1 MGTSHHRILVEAWGS
16 VGRAGGSL
24 GLLLL
29 SLLLLDGELG
39 CQGVILQL
47 HVRQRVLNVHQAG
60 SLRSLELQCCRG
72 LGLEAQ
78 LVAQL
83 VSQLGIAV
91 VAPLLQQVGC
101 VVLHAASHELL
112 LDEAVQDHPQHQRM
126 IDTFTRWAPSMWG
139 DRMSSLLISPA
150 RPKPCG
156 GVKGNERKAVSS

>member
-1 MGTSHHRILVEAWGS
+1 MTFGFQFDDKVFSEVGTSHHRALVEAW
-16 VGRAGGSL
+16 GSL

-47 HVRQRVLNVHQAG
+47 HVRQRVLDVHQAG

-72 LGLEAQ
+72 LGLETQ

-112 LDEAVQDHPQHQRM
+112 IDEAVQDHPQHHHGYCPRGENC
-126 IDTFTRWAPSMWG
+126 I
-139 DRMSSLLISPA
+139 I
-150 RPKPCG
+150 
-156 GVKGNERKAVSS
+156 

>member
-1 MGTSHHRILVEAWGS
+1 MT
-16 VGRAGGSL
+16 RAGGSL

-39 CQGVILQL
+39 CQGAILQL
-47 HVRQRVLNVHQAG
+47 HVRQRVLDVHQAG
-60 SLRSLELQCCRG
+60 SLRSLELQCCRS
-72 LGLEAQ
+72 LGLETQ

-91 VAPLLQQVGC
+91 I
-101 VVLHAASHELL
+101 
-112 LDEAVQDHPQHQRM
+112 DEAVQDHPQHHHGDCPEERM

-139 DRMSSLLISPA
+139 DRMWSPLISPA

-156 GVKGNERKAVSS
+156 GVGDAAFVVHYCPLFPLLSIFVHCCALLSIVIHCY